1 LNSIDASRDK
11 KTGRFLTGN
20 NGGGRPKG
28 SRNKL
33 ASEFIDALAND
44 FTEHGA
50 SAIERVRKEKPDV
63 YLRVVA
69 SILPSQLDV
78 AISNVNIFAEVDVS
92 DAAEFNAA
100 FELASKVIGLEQ
112 PTAIDITPQ
121 NETETAG
128 VPIEPAQ

>member
-1 LNSIDASRDK
+1 VNNTDAFRDT

-28 SRNKL
+28 SRNRL

-44 FTEHGA
+44 FSEHGA
-50 SAIERVRKEKPDV
+50 SAIETVRKEKPDV

-78 AISNVNIFAEVDVS
+78 AISNVNIFAEVDLS

-100 FELASKVIGLEQ
+100 FELASKVIGVEQ
-112 PTAIDITPQ
+112 PPTIEVTP
-121 NETETAG
+121 ERVAEYRSPPFEAA
-128 VPIEPAQ
+128 E

>member
-1 LNSIDASRDK
+1 VNNTDALRDS

-20 NGGGRPKG
+20 SGGGRPKG

-33 ASEFIDALAND
+33 ASEFIDALASD

-50 SAIERVRKEKPDV
+50 SAIEKVRREKPDV

-78 AISNVNIFAEVDVS
+78 AISNVNIFAEVDLS

-112 PTAIDITPQ
+112 PAVIDVTP
-121 NETETAG
+121 ESDAE
-128 VPIEPAQ
+128 PIEPSI

>member
-1 LNSIDASRDK
+1 MNNIDAFRDK

-28 SRNKL
+28 SRNRL

-44 FTEHGA
+44 FSEHGA
-50 SAIERVRKEKPDV
+50 SAIEKVRREKPDV

-78 AISNVNIFAEVDVS
+78 AISNVSIFAEVDLS

-112 PTAIDITPQ
+112 PTAIDITP
-121 NETETAG
+121 EHKAEPAG
-128 VPIEPAQ
+128 VSVEAAE